1 MELKQRLLMFIQSLG
16 MTVAEFERTAGLSNG
31 YIKNFKGSLGVDKLE
46 NLLRAF
52 PSLSYEWLVRG
63 EGEMTKAEVQQTSAG
78 DYSPNV
84 NGSGN
89 SINSTFVS
97 ADRFMEELSAQR
109 RLAERTLDLLEKRDA
124 QLDRMLAILEK
135 MQENAVK

>member
-1 MELKQRLLMFIQSLG
+1 MELKERLLMFIQSLG

-46 NLLRAF
+46 NLLHAF

-63 EGEMTKAEVQQTSAG
+63 EGEMTKSEVQQSSVG

-89 SINSTFVS
+89 SINSAPIS
-97 ADRFMEELSAQR
+97 SERFMEELSAQR

-124 QLDRMLAILEK
+124 QLDRLITIIEK
-135 MQENAVK
+135 QSK

>member
-1 MELKQRLLMFIQSLG
+1 
-16 MTVAEFERTAGLSNG
+16 
-31 YIKNFKGSLGVDKLE
+31 
-46 NLLRAF
+46 
-52 PSLSYEWLVRG
+52 
-63 EGEMTKAEVQQTSAG
+63 MTKAEVQQTSAG

>member
-1 MELKQRLLMFIQSLG
+1 MDLKQRLLTYIQGLG
-16 MTVAEFERTAGLSNG
+16 MSVAEFERTAGLSNG

-52 PSLSYEWLVRG
+52 PDLSYEWLVRG
-63 EGEMTKAEVQQTSAG
+63 EGDMLKASVKQTSTG

-89 SINSTFVS
+89 SVNSS
-97 ADRFMEELSAQR
+97 AVVDRFLEELSAQR
-109 RLAERTLDLLEKRDA
+109 KLAERTLDLLEKRDS
-124 QLDRMLAILEK
+124 QLDRLITII
-135 MQENAVK
+135 ENQTK